1 MEGDRAAGKGA
12 RELRLQDG
20 LALLMGDCQRRDGMV
35 VFLRGLRLP
44 GGDGGQALIGVVF
57 ITDNGVGCEACRQR
71 CGIAGV
77 FKLDI
82 EAIGGRSWMDMVPP
96 LVIGVSS
103 ASVQFFPPRQFLRR
117 MASLSPEASAGKQGN
132 WLRTVPGKGYVASL
146 RLYSPTAAAIIKSW
160 KPSDIEKVNAV
171 VKWRG
176 CVAAASRHLF
186 YAE

>member
-35 VFLRGLRLP
+35 VFLLGLRLP
-44 GGDGGQALIGVVF
+44 GGDGVQALLGVVF

-82 EAIGGRSWMDMVPP
+82 ESNRGRELDGHGASSCDWGIYGIRAIFPTAPVPTTD
-96 LVIGVSS
+96 GVS
-103 ASVQFFPPRQFLRR
+103 
-117 MASLSPEASAGKQGN
+117 
-132 WLRTVPGKGYVASL
+132 
-146 RLYSPTAAAIIKSW
+146 
-160 KPSDIEKVNAV
+160 
-171 VKWRG
+171 
-176 CVAAASRHLF
+176 
-186 YAE
+186 